1 MPFESLSERFQAAF
15 KKLRG
20 KGKLSEEDVSE
31 ALKEMRRAL
40 LEADVNFAVTKDFIK
55 KVKEKAV
62 GEEVFGSL
70 NASQTVIKIV
80 RDELTELLGGTQ
92 SRITISPKPPT
103 IIMLVGLQGAGK
115 TTTAAKLAKKLKSQG
130 KSPLMVAADVYR
142 PAAITQLQVLGQ
154 ELDMPVYTEEGSKNP
169 VAIAQH
175 AIPYATS
182 HLRDV
187 VIIDTAGRL
196 HINETLMDELINIK
210 NEVHPHE
217 ILLVVDAMTGQ
228 DAVTAASAFD
238 KALGIDGIIMTKLD
252 GDARGGAAL
261 SIKAVTGKP
270 IKFIGVSEKLDGLE
284 EFHPNRY
291 ASRRSRSACGA
302 RRHGQPELVET
313 IIEKAQAAFDEESM
327 ENMKKTMKSGTFTF
341 DDFLSQLHMIKK
353 MGNMGSLLSLIPG
366 IGKYKK
372 ELDKVDM
379 DGKEFKR
386 IEAII
391 TSMTAQERSSANPKM
406 LIKDSRKRRIAKGSG
421 TRVQDVNRLIKQF
434 AEMQKMMKQAKK
446 AQKNKRRGFMP
457 RLPF

>member
-55 KVKEKAV
+55 RVREKAV

-92 SRITISPKPPT
+92 SRITIAPKPPT

-130 KSPLMVAADVYR
+130 KSPLMVAGDVYR

-154 ELDMPVYTEEGSKNP
+154 ELDMPVYTEEGSKDP
-169 VAIAQH
+169 VQIAKH
-175 AIPYATS
+175 AIPYAIS

-196 HINETLMDELINIK
+196 HINETLMDELIHIK
-210 NEVHPHE
+210 EEVHPHE

-238 KALGIDGIIMTKLD
+238 KALGIDGMIMTKLD

-291 ASRRSRSACGA
+291 ASRILDLGD
-302 RRHGQPELVET
+302 VET

-327 ENMKKTMKSGTFTF
+327 EDMKKSMKSGTFTF
-341 DDFLSQLHMIKK
+341 NDFLKQLNMIKK
-353 MGNMGSLLSLIPG
+353 MGNMGSLMSLIPG

-379 DGKEFKR
+379 DGKQFKQ

-391 TSMTAQERSSANPKM
+391 TSMTAQERASANPKM

-434 AEMQKMMKQAKK
+434 TEMQKMMKQAKK
-446 AQKNKRRGFMP
+446 AQESKRRGFLP
-457 RLPF
+457 RFPF

>member
-1 MPFESLSERFQAAF
+1 MAFESLSERFQAAF

-20 KGKLSEEDVSE
+20 KGKLTEEDVNE

-40 LEADVNFAVTKDFIK
+40 LEADVNFKVTKDFIK
-55 KVKEKAV
+55 RVREKAV

-92 SRITISPKPPT
+92 SRIAIASKPPT
-103 IIMLVGLQGAGK
+103 IVMLVGLQGAGK
-115 TTTAAKLAKKLKSQG
+115 TTTAAKLARQLKSQG
-130 KSPLMVAADVYR
+130 KSPLMVAGDVYR

-154 ELDMPVYTEEGSKNP
+154 ELDIPVYTEEGSKDP
-169 VAIAQH
+169 VQIAQH
-175 AIPYATS
+175 AIPYAVS

-196 HINETLMDELINIK
+196 HINEVLMDELVHIK
-210 NEVHPHE
+210 GEVHPHE

-238 KALGIDGIIMTKLD
+238 QALGIDGIIMTKLD

-291 ASRRSRSACGA
+291 ASRILDLGDM
-302 RRHGQPELVET
+302 ET
-313 IIEKAQAAFDEESM
+313 IIEKAQKAFDEESM
-327 ENMKKTMKSGTFTF
+327 EDMKKTMKSGTFTF
-341 DDFLSQLHMIKK
+341 NDFLKQLAMIKK
-353 MGNMGSLLSLIPG
+353 MGSMGSLMGLIPG

-379 DGKEFKR
+379 DGKEMKH

-391 TSMTAQERSSANPKM
+391 TSMTEQERTSGNPKM

-434 AEMQKMMKQAKK
+434 TEMQKMMKQAKK
-446 AQKNKRRGFMP
+446 AKNKRRGFMP

>member
-55 KVKEKAV
+55 RVREKTV

-92 SRITISPKPPT
+92 SRITIAPKPPT

-130 KSPLMVAADVYR
+130 KSPLMVAGDVYR

-154 ELDMPVYTEEGSKNP
+154 ELDIPVYTEEGSKDP
-169 VAIAQH
+169 VQIAKN
-175 AIPYATS
+175 AVPYAVS

-196 HINETLMDELINIK
+196 HINETLMDELIHIK
-210 NEVHPHE
+210 EEVHPHE

-238 KALGIDGIIMTKLD
+238 KALGIDGMIMTKLD

-291 ASRRSRSACGA
+291 ASRILDLGD
-302 RRHGQPELVET
+302 VET

-327 ENMKKTMKSGTFTF
+327 EDMKKTMKSGTFTF
-341 DDFLSQLHMIKK
+341 DDFLKQLNMIKK
-353 MGNMGSLLSLIPG
+353 MGNMGSLMSLIPG

-379 DGKEFKR
+379 DGKQFKQ

-434 AEMQKMMKQAKK
+434 TEMQKMMKQAKK
-446 AQKNKRRGFMP
+446 AQKNKRRGFLP
-457 RLPF
+457 RFPF

>member
-1 MPFESLSERFQAAF
+1 MAFESLSERFQAAF

-55 KVKEKAV
+55 RVREKAV

-80 RDELTELLGGTQ
+80 RDELAELLGGTQ
-92 SRITISPKPPT
+92 SRIAMASKPPT

-115 TTTAAKLAKKLKSQG
+115 TTTAAKLARKLHGQG
-130 KSPLMVAADVYR
+130 KNPLLVAADVYR

-154 ELDMPVYTEEGSKNP
+154 DLDIPVYTEEGSKDP
-169 VAIAQH
+169 VAISQH
-175 AIPYATS
+175 AIPYALS
-182 HLRDV
+182 HLKDV

-196 HINETLMDELINIK
+196 HVNETLMDELVHIK
-210 NEVHPHE
+210 EQVKPHE

-238 KALGIDGIIMTKLD
+238 QALGIDGIIMTKLD

-284 EFHPNRY
+284 EFHPDRY
-291 ASRRSRSACGA
+291 ASRILDLGD
-302 RRHGQPELVET
+302 VES
-313 IIEKAQAAFDEESM
+313 QDEVCCAGKGVAVSFM
-327 ENMKKTMKSGTFTF
+327 DNSSIYQRKLFKKLLEVFV
-341 DDFLSQLHMIKK
+341 DLSD
-353 MGNMGSLLSLIPG
+353 SE
-366 IGKYKK
+366 K
-372 ELDKVDM
+372 ELLEENAKILGVM
-379 DGKEFKR
+379 DGGR
-386 IEAII
+386 
-391 TSMTAQERSSANPKM
+391 
-406 LIKDSRKRRIAKGSG
+406 
-421 TRVQDVNRLIKQF
+421 
-434 AEMQKMMKQAKK
+434 
-446 AQKNKRRGFMP
+446 
-457 RLPF
+457 

>member
-40 LEADVNFAVTKDFIK
+40 LEADVNFNVTKDFIK
-55 KVKEKAV
+55 RIKEKAV
-62 GEEVFGSL
+62 GEEVFSSL

-80 RDELTELLGGTQ
+80 RDELTELLGSTQ
-92 SRITISPKPPT
+92 SRITISSRPPT
-103 IIMLVGLQGAGK
+103 IVMLAGLQGAGK
-115 TTTAAKLAKKLKSQG
+115 TTTAAKLAKKFVSQG
-130 KSPLMVAADVYR
+130 KHPLLVACDVYR
-142 PAAITQLQVLGQ
+142 PAAIEQLQVLGGD
-154 ELDMPVYTEEGSKNP
+154 LGIPVYTEEGSADA

-175 AIPYATS
+175 AVPYATS

-196 HINETLMDELINIK
+196 HIDETLMDELVRIK
-210 NEVHPHE
+210 EAVHPHE

-238 KALGIDGIIMTKLD
+238 VTLGIDGLVMTKLD

-270 IKFIGVSEKLDGLE
+270 IKFIGVSEKMDGLE

-291 ASRRSRSACGA
+291 ASRILDLGD
-302 RRHGQPELVET
+302 VET
-313 IIEKAQAAFDEESM
+313 IIEKAQAAFDEESVADM
-327 ENMKKTMKSGTFTF
+327 QKVMRSNAFTF
-341 DDFLSQLHMIKK
+341 DDFLKQLQMIKK
-353 MGNMGSLLSLIPG
+353 MGNLGGILSLIPG

-391 TSMTAQERSSANPKM
+391 TSMTIKERMSANPKL
-406 LIKDSRKRRIAKGSG
+406 LIKDSRKRRIANGSG
-421 TRVQDVNRLIKQF
+421 TRVQDVNRLLKQF
-434 AEMQKMMKQAKK
+434 TEFQKMMKQAQKSQKK
-446 AQKNKRRGFMP
+446 GRRFMP
-457 RLPF
+457 KLPF

>member
-55 KVKEKAV
+55 RVREKAV

-92 SRITISPKPPT
+92 SRITIAPKPPT

-130 KSPLMVAADVYR
+130 KSPLMVAGDVYR

-154 ELDMPVYTEEGSKNP
+154 ELDIPVYTEEGSKDP
-169 VAIAQH
+169 VQIAKN
-175 AIPYATS
+175 AVPYAVS

-196 HINETLMDELINIK
+196 HINETLMDELIHIK
-210 NEVHPHE
+210 GEVHPHE

-238 KALGIDGIIMTKLD
+238 KALGIDGMIMTKLD

-291 ASRRSRSACGA
+291 ASRILDLGD
-302 RRHGQPELVET
+302 VET
-313 IIEKAQAAFDEESM
+313 IIEKAQAAFDEASM
-327 ENMKKTMKSGTFTF
+327 EDMKKTIKSGTFTF
-341 DDFLSQLHMIKK
+341 DDFLKQLNMIKK
-353 MGNMGSLLSLIPG
+353 MGNMGSLMSLIPG

-379 DGKEFKR
+379 DGKQFKQ

-434 AEMQKMMKQAKK
+434 TEMQKMMKQAKK
-446 AQKNKRRGFMP
+446 AQKSKRRGFLP
-457 RLPF
+457 RFPF

>member
-55 KVKEKAV
+55 RVREKAV

-92 SRITISPKPPT
+92 SRITIAPKPPT

-130 KSPLMVAADVYR
+130 KSPLMVAGDVYR

-154 ELDMPVYTEEGSKNP
+154 ELDIPVYTEEGSKDP
-169 VAIAQH
+169 VQIAKH
-175 AIPYATS
+175 AIPYAIS

-196 HINETLMDELINIK
+196 HINETLMDELIHIK
-210 NEVHPHE
+210 EEVHPHE

-238 KALGIDGIIMTKLD
+238 KALGIDGMIMTKLD

-291 ASRRSRSACGA
+291 ASRILDLGD
-302 RRHGQPELVET
+302 VET

-327 ENMKKTMKSGTFTF
+327 EDMKKSMKSGTFTF
-341 DDFLSQLHMIKK
+341 NDFLKQLNMIKK
-353 MGNMGSLLSLIPG
+353 MGNMGSLMSLIPG

-379 DGKEFKR
+379 DGKQFKQ

-391 TSMTAQERSSANPKM
+391 TSMTAQERASANPKM

-434 AEMQKMMKQAKK
+434 TEMQKMMKQAKK
-446 AQKNKRRGFMP
+446 AQKSKRRGFLP
-457 RLPF
+457 RFPF

>member
-55 KVKEKAV
+55 RVREKAV

-92 SRITISPKPPT
+92 SRIAIASKPPT
-103 IIMLVGLQGAGK
+103 VVMLVGLQGAGK
-115 TTTAAKLAKKLKSQG
+115 TTTAGKLARLLKKQG
-130 KSPLMVAADVYR
+130 KSPLLVAGDVYR

-154 ELDMPVYTEEGSKNP
+154 ELDVPVYTEEGRQDP
-169 VAIAQH
+169 VKIAKD
-175 AIPYATS
+175 AIPYALS
-182 HLRDV
+182 HLRDI

-196 HINETLMDELINIK
+196 HINEVLMDELVNIK
-210 NEVHPHE
+210 GEVHPHE

-238 KALGIDGIIMTKLD
+238 NALGIDGMIMTKLD

-270 IKFIGVSEKLDGLE
+270 IKYIGVSEKLDGLE

-291 ASRRSRSACGA
+291 ASRILDLGD
-302 RRHGQPELVET
+302 VET
-313 IIEKAQAAFDEESM
+313 IIERAQAAFDEESM
-327 ENMKKTMKSGTFTF
+327 ANMKKTMKSGSFTF
-341 DDFLSQLHMIKK
+341 DDFLSQLQMIKK
-353 MGNMGSLLSLIPG
+353 MGNMGSLMSLIPG

-372 ELDKVDM
+372 ELDKIDM

-391 TSMTAQERSSANPKM
+391 TSMTAQERASTNPKM

-421 TRVQDVNRLIKQF
+421 TRVQDVNRLLKQF
-434 AEMQKMMKQAKK
+434 TEMQKMMKQAKK
-446 AQKNKRRGFMP
+446 AQQGKRRGFLP

>member
-55 KVKEKAV
+55 RVREKAV

-92 SRITISPKPPT
+92 SRITIAPKPPT

-130 KSPLMVAADVYR
+130 KSPLMVAGDVYR

-154 ELDMPVYTEEGSKNP
+154 ELDMPVYTEEGSKDP
-169 VAIAQH
+169 VQIAKH
-175 AIPYATS
+175 AIPYAIS

-196 HINETLMDELINIK
+196 HINETLMDELIHIK
-210 NEVHPHE
+210 EEVHPHE

-238 KALGIDGIIMTKLD
+238 KALGIDGMIMTKLD

-291 ASRRSRSACGA
+291 ASRILDLGD
-302 RRHGQPELVET
+302 VET

-327 ENMKKTMKSGTFTF
+327 EDMKKSMKSGTFTF
-341 DDFLSQLHMIKK
+341 NDFLKQLNMIKK
-353 MGNMGSLLSLIPG
+353 MGNMGSLMSLIPG

-379 DGKEFKR
+379 GGKQFKQ

-391 TSMTAQERSSANPKM
+391 TSMTAQERASANPKM

-434 AEMQKMMKQAKK
+434 TEMQKMMKQAKK
-446 AQKNKRRGFMP
+446 AQKSKRRGFLP
-457 RLPF
+457 RFPF

>member
-40 LEADVNFAVTKDFIK
+40 LEADVNFNVTKDFIK
-55 KVKEKAV
+55 RIKEKAV
-62 GEEVFGSL
+62 GEEVFSSL

-80 RDELTELLGGTQ
+80 RDELTELLGSTQ
-92 SRITISPKPPT
+92 SRITISSRPPT
-103 IIMLVGLQGAGK
+103 IVMLAGLQGAGK
-115 TTTAAKLAKKLKSQG
+115 TTTAAKLAKKFVSQG
-130 KSPLMVAADVYR
+130 KHPLLVACDVYR
-142 PAAITQLQVLGQ
+142 PAAIEQLQVLGGD
-154 ELDMPVYTEEGSKNP
+154 LGIPVYTEEGSADA

-175 AIPYATS
+175 AVPYATS

-196 HINETLMDELINIK
+196 HIDETLMDELVRIK
-210 NEVHPHE
+210 EAVHPHE

-238 KALGIDGIIMTKLD
+238 GTLGIDGLVMTKLD

-270 IKFIGVSEKLDGLE
+270 IKFIGVSEKMDGLE

-291 ASRRSRSACGA
+291 ASRILDLGD
-302 RRHGQPELVET
+302 VET
-313 IIEKAQAAFDEESM
+313 IIEKAQAAFDEESVADM
-327 ENMKKTMKSGTFTF
+327 QKVMRSNAFTF
-341 DDFLSQLHMIKK
+341 DDFLKQLQMIKK
-353 MGNMGSLLSLIPG
+353 MGNLGGILSLIPG

-372 ELDKVDM
+372 ELDKVDI

-391 TSMTAQERSSANPKM
+391 TSMTIKERMSANPKL
-406 LIKDSRKRRIAKGSG
+406 LIKDSRKRRIANGSG
-421 TRVQDVNRLIKQF
+421 TRVQDVNRLLKQF
-434 AEMQKMMKQAKK
+434 TEFQKMMKQAQKSQKK
-446 AQKNKRRGFMP
+446 GRRFMP
-457 RLPF
+457 KLPF

>member
-154 ELDMPVYTEEGSKNP
+154 ELDMPVYTEEGSKNT

-291 ASRRSRSACGA
+291 ASRILDLGD
-302 RRHGQPELVET
+302 VET

>member
-55 KVKEKAV
+55 RVREKAV

-92 SRITISPKPPT
+92 SRIAIASKPPT
-103 IIMLVGLQGAGK
+103 IVMLVGLQGAGK
-115 TTTAAKLAKKLKSQG
+115 TTTAGKLARLLKKQG
-130 KSPLMVAADVYR
+130 KSPLLVAGDVYR

-154 ELDMPVYTEEGSKNP
+154 ELDVPVYMEEGCQDP
-169 VAIAQH
+169 VKIAKD
-175 AIPYATS
+175 AIPYALS
-182 HLRDV
+182 HLRDI

-196 HINETLMDELINIK
+196 HINEVLMDELVNIK
-210 NEVHPHE
+210 GEVHPHE

-238 KALGIDGIIMTKLD
+238 NALGIDGMIMTKLD

-270 IKFIGVSEKLDGLE
+270 IKYIGVSEKLDGLE

-291 ASRRSRSACGA
+291 ASRILDLGD
-302 RRHGQPELVET
+302 VET
-313 IIEKAQAAFDEESM
+313 IIERAQAAFDEESM
-327 ENMKKTMKSGTFTF
+327 ANMKKTMKSGSFTF
-341 DDFLSQLHMIKK
+341 DDFFSQLQMIKK
-353 MGNMGSLLSLIPG
+353 MGNMGSLMSLIPG

-372 ELDKVDM
+372 ELDKIDM

-391 TSMTAQERSSANPKM
+391 TSMTAQERASTNPKM

-421 TRVQDVNRLIKQF
+421 TRVQDVNRLLKQF
-434 AEMQKMMKQAKK
+434 TEMQKMMKQAKK
-446 AQKNKRRGFMP
+446 AQQGKRRGFLP

>member
-1 MPFESLSERFQAAF
+1 MAFESLSERFQAAF

-20 KGKLSEEDVSE
+20 KGKLSEEDVNE

-40 LEADVNFAVTKDFIK
+40 LEADVNFKVTKDFINRIR
-55 KVKEKAV
+55 EKTV

-92 SRITISPKPPT
+92 SRIAIAPKPPT

-115 TTTAAKLAKKLKSQG
+115 TTTAAKLARQLKSQG
-130 KSPLMVAADVYR
+130 KNPLMVAGDVYR

-154 ELDMPVYTEEGSKNP
+154 ELDIPVYTEEGSKDP
-169 VAIAQH
+169 VTIAKN
-175 AIPYATS
+175 AIPYAVS
-182 HLRDV
+182 HLKDI

-196 HINETLMDELINIK
+196 HINEVLMDELVNIK
-210 NEVHPHE
+210 ATVHPHE

-238 KALGIDGIIMTKLD
+238 QALGIDGIIMTKLD

-291 ASRRSRSACGA
+291 ASRILDLGDM
-302 RRHGQPELVET
+302 ET

-327 ENMKKTMKSGTFTF
+327 EDMKKTMKNGTFTF
-341 DDFLSQLHMIKK
+341 NDFLKQLAMVKK
-353 MGNMGSLLSLIPG
+353 MGSMGNLMSLIPG

-379 DGKEFKR
+379 DGKEMKH

-391 TSMTAQERSSANPKM
+391 TSMTPQERSSANPKM

-434 AEMQKMMKQAKK
+434 TEMQKMMKQAKK
-446 AQKNKRRGFMP
+446 AKNKRRGLMP

>member
-1 MPFESLSERFQAAF
+1 MAFESLSERFQAAF

-20 KGKLSEEDVSE
+20 KGKLSEEDVNE

-40 LEADVNFAVTKDFIK
+40 LEADVNFKVTKDFINRIR
-55 KVKEKAV
+55 EKAV

-92 SRITISPKPPT
+92 SRIAIAPKPPT

-115 TTTAAKLAKKLKSQG
+115 TTTAAKLARQLKSQG
-130 KSPLMVAADVYR
+130 KNPLMVAGDVYR

-154 ELDMPVYTEEGSKNP
+154 ELDIPVYTEEGSKDP
-169 VAIAQH
+169 VTIAKN
-175 AIPYATS
+175 AIPYAVS
-182 HLRDV
+182 HLKDI

-196 HINETLMDELINIK
+196 HINEVLMDELVNIK
-210 NEVHPHE
+210 ATVHPHE

-238 KALGIDGIIMTKLD
+238 QALGIDGIIMTKLD

-291 ASRRSRSACGA
+291 ASRILDLGDM
-302 RRHGQPELVET
+302 ET

-327 ENMKKTMKSGTFTF
+327 EDMKKTMKNGTFTF
-341 DDFLSQLHMIKK
+341 NDFLKQLAMVKK
-353 MGNMGSLLSLIPG
+353 MGSMGNLMSLIPG

-379 DGKEFKR
+379 DGKEMKH

-391 TSMTAQERSSANPKM
+391 TSMTPQERSSANPKM

-434 AEMQKMMKQAKK
+434 TEMQKMMKQAKK
-446 AQKNKRRGFMP
+446 AKNKRRGLMP

>member
-1 MPFESLSERFQAAF
+1 MAFESLSERFQAAF

-20 KGKLSEEDVSE
+20 KGKLTEEDVNQ

-40 LEADVNFAVTKDFIK
+40 LEADVNFAVAKDFIK
-55 KVKEKAV
+55 RVREKAV

-92 SRITISPKPPT
+92 SRIAMASNPPT

-115 TTTAAKLAKKLKSQG
+115 TTTAAKLAKKLKQQG
-130 KSPLMVAADVYR
+130 KNPMLVAADVYR
-142 PAAITQLQVLGQ
+142 PAAITQLQVLGKD
-154 ELDMPVYTEEGSKNP
+154 LDVPVYTEEGSQDP
-169 VAIAQH
+169 VAISQH
-175 AIPYATS
+175 AVPYALS
-182 HLRDV
+182 HLKDV

-196 HINETLMDELINIK
+196 HINETLMDELVHIK
-210 NEVHPHE
+210 QSVKPHE

-228 DAVTAASAFD
+228 DAVTAATAFNE
-238 KALGIDGIIMTKLD
+238 ALGIDGIIMTKLD

-291 ASRRSRSACGA
+291 ASRILDLGD
-302 RRHGQPELVET
+302 VET
-313 IIEKAQAAFDEESM
+313 IIERAQEAFDEESM
-327 ENMKKTMKSGTFTF
+327 AEMKRAMKSNSFTF
-341 DDFLSQLHMIKK
+341 DDFLSQLNMVKK
-353 MGNMGSLLSLIPG
+353 MGNMSSLVSLIPG

-372 ELDKVDM
+372 EIDKIDM
-379 DGKEFKR
+379 DGREFKH

-391 TSMTAQERSSANPKM
+391 QSMTAQERASSNPKM

-421 TRVQDVNRLIKQF
+421 TRVQDVNRLLKQF
-434 AEMQKMMKQAKK
+434 TDMQKMMKQAKK
-446 AQKNKRRGFMP
+446 MQGNKRRGFLP

>member
-1 MPFESLSERFQAAF
+1 MAFESLSERFQAAF

-20 KGKLSEEDVSE
+20 KGKLSEEDVNE

-40 LEADVNFAVTKDFIK
+40 LEADVNFKVTKDFINRIR
-55 KVKEKAV
+55 EKAI

-92 SRITISPKPPT
+92 SRIAIAPKPPT

-115 TTTAAKLAKKLKSQG
+115 TTTAAKLARQLKSQG
-130 KSPLMVAADVYR
+130 KNPLMVAGDVYR

-154 ELDMPVYTEEGSKNP
+154 ELDIPVYTEEGSKDP
-169 VAIAQH
+169 VTIAKN
-175 AIPYATS
+175 AIPYAVS
-182 HLRDV
+182 HLKDI

-196 HINETLMDELINIK
+196 HINEVLMDELVNIK
-210 NEVHPHE
+210 ATVHPHE

-238 KALGIDGIIMTKLD
+238 QALGIDGIIMTKLD

-291 ASRRSRSACGA
+291 ASRILDLGDM
-302 RRHGQPELVET
+302 ET

-327 ENMKKTMKSGTFTF
+327 EDMKKTMKNGTFTF
-341 DDFLSQLHMIKK
+341 NDFLKQLAMVKK
-353 MGNMGSLLSLIPG
+353 MGSMGNLMSLIPG

-379 DGKEFKR
+379 DGKEMKH

-391 TSMTAQERSSANPKM
+391 TSMTPQERSSANPKM

-434 AEMQKMMKQAKK
+434 TEMQKMMKQAKK
-446 AQKNKRRGFMP
+446 AKNKRRGLMP

>member
-55 KVKEKAV
+55 RVREKAV

-92 SRITISPKPPT
+92 SRIAIASKPPT
-103 IIMLVGLQGAGK
+103 IVMLVGLQGAGK
-115 TTTAAKLAKKLKSQG
+115 TTTAGKLARLLKKQG
-130 KSPLMVAADVYR
+130 KSPLLVAGDVYR

-154 ELDMPVYTEEGSKNP
+154 ELDVPVYTEEGCLDP
-169 VAIAQH
+169 VKIAKD
-175 AIPYATS
+175 AIPYALS
-182 HLRDV
+182 HLRDI

-196 HINETLMDELINIK
+196 HINEVLMDELVNIK
-210 NEVHPHE
+210 GEVHPHE

-238 KALGIDGIIMTKLD
+238 NALGIDGMIMTKLD

-270 IKFIGVSEKLDGLE
+270 IKYIGVSEKLDGLE

-291 ASRRSRSACGA
+291 ASRILDLGD
-302 RRHGQPELVET
+302 VET
-313 IIEKAQAAFDEESM
+313 IIERAQAAFDEESM
-327 ENMKKTMKSGTFTF
+327 ANMKKTMKSGSFTF
-341 DDFLSQLHMIKK
+341 DDFLSQLQMIKK
-353 MGNMGSLLSLIPG
+353 MGNMGSLMSLIPG

-372 ELDKVDM
+372 ELDKIDM

-391 TSMTAQERSSANPKM
+391 TSMTAQERASTNPKM

-421 TRVQDVNRLIKQF
+421 TRVQDVNRLLKQF
-434 AEMQKMMKQAKK
+434 TEMQKMMKQAKK
-446 AQKNKRRGFMP
+446 AQQGKRRGFLP

>member
-92 SRITISPKPPT
+92 SRITIAPKPPT

-130 KSPLMVAADVYR
+130 KNPLMVAADVYR

-154 ELDMPVYTEEGSKNP
+154 ELDMPVYTEEGSKDP

-175 AIPYATS
+175 AISYATS

-291 ASRRSRSACGA
+291 ASRILDLGD
-302 RRHGQPELVET
+302 VET

>member
-55 KVKEKAV
+55 RVREKAV

-92 SRITISPKPPT
+92 SRITIAPKPPT

-130 KSPLMVAADVYR
+130 KSPLMVAGDVYR

-154 ELDMPVYTEEGSKNP
+154 ELDIPVYTEEGSKDP
-169 VAIAQH
+169 VQIAKN
-175 AIPYATS
+175 AVPYAVS

-196 HINETLMDELINIK
+196 HINETLMDELIHIK
-210 NEVHPHE
+210 EEVHPHE

-238 KALGIDGIIMTKLD
+238 KALGIDGMIMTKLD

-291 ASRRSRSACGA
+291 ASRILDLGD
-302 RRHGQPELVET
+302 VET

-327 ENMKKTMKSGTFTF
+327 EDMKKTMKSGTFTF
-341 DDFLSQLHMIKK
+341 DDFLKQLNMIKK
-353 MGNMGSLLSLIPG
+353 MGNMGSLMSLIPG

-379 DGKEFKR
+379 DGKQFKQ

-434 AEMQKMMKQAKK
+434 TEMQKMMKQAKK
-446 AQKNKRRGFMP
+446 AQKNKRRGFLP
-457 RLPF
+457 RFPF

>member
-55 KVKEKAV
+55 RVREKAV

-92 SRITISPKPPT
+92 SRITIAPKPPT

-130 KSPLMVAADVYR
+130 KSPLMVAGDVYR

-154 ELDMPVYTEEGSKNP
+154 ELDMPVYTEEGSKDP
-169 VAIAQH
+169 VQIAKH
-175 AIPYATS
+175 AIPYAIS

-196 HINETLMDELINIK
+196 HINETLMDELIHIK
-210 NEVHPHE
+210 EEVHPHE

-238 KALGIDGIIMTKLD
+238 KALGIDGMIMTKLD

-291 ASRRSRSACGA
+291 ASRILDLGD
-302 RRHGQPELVET
+302 VET

-327 ENMKKTMKSGTFTF
+327 EDMKKTMKSGTFTF
-341 DDFLSQLHMIKK
+341 DDFLKQLNMIKK
-353 MGNMGSLLSLIPG
+353 MGNMGSLMSLIPG

-379 DGKEFKR
+379 DGKQFKQ

-391 TSMTAQERSSANPKM
+391 TSMTAQERASANPKM

-434 AEMQKMMKQAKK
+434 TEMQKMMKQAKK
-446 AQKNKRRGFMP
+446 AQKSKRRGFLP
-457 RLPF
+457 RFPF

>member
-55 KVKEKAV
+55 RVREKAV

-92 SRITISPKPPT
+92 SRITIAPKPPT

-130 KSPLMVAADVYR
+130 KSPLMVAGDVYR

-154 ELDMPVYTEEGSKNP
+154 ELDIPVYTEEGSKDP
-169 VAIAQH
+169 VQIAKN
-175 AIPYATS
+175 AVPYAVS

-196 HINETLMDELINIK
+196 HINETLMDELIHIK
-210 NEVHPHE
+210 EEVHPHE

-238 KALGIDGIIMTKLD
+238 KALGIDGMIMTKLD

-291 ASRRSRSACGA
+291 ASRILDLGD
-302 RRHGQPELVET
+302 VET

-327 ENMKKTMKSGTFTF
+327 EDMKKTMKSGTFTF
-341 DDFLSQLHMIKK
+341 DDFLKQLNVIKK
-353 MGNMGSLLSLIPG
+353 MGNMGSLMSLIPG

-379 DGKEFKR
+379 DGKQFKQ

-434 AEMQKMMKQAKK
+434 TEMQKMMKQAKK
-446 AQKNKRRGFMP
+446 AQKNKRRGFLP
-457 RLPF
+457 RFPF

>member
-55 KVKEKAV
+55 RVREKAV

-92 SRITISPKPPT
+92 SRITIAPKPPT

-130 KSPLMVAADVYR
+130 KSPLMVAGDVYR

-154 ELDMPVYTEEGSKNP
+154 ELDMPVYTEEGSKDP
-169 VAIAQH
+169 VQIAKH
-175 AIPYATS
+175 AIPYAIS

-196 HINETLMDELINIK
+196 HINETLMDELIHIK
-210 NEVHPHE
+210 EEVHPHE

-238 KALGIDGIIMTKLD
+238 KALGIDGMIMTKLD

-291 ASRRSRSACGA
+291 ASRILDLGD
-302 RRHGQPELVET
+302 VET

-327 ENMKKTMKSGTFTF
+327 EDMKKSMKSGTFTF
-341 DDFLSQLHMIKK
+341 NDFLKQLNMIKK
-353 MGNMGSLLSLIPG
+353 MGNMGSLMSLIPG

-379 DGKEFKR
+379 DGKQFKQ

-391 TSMTAQERSSANPKM
+391 TSMTVQERASANPKM

-434 AEMQKMMKQAKK
+434 TEMQKMMKQAKK
-446 AQKNKRRGFMP
+446 AQKSKRRGFLP
-457 RLPF
+457 RFPF

>member
-92 SRITISPKPPT
+92 SRITIAPKPPT

-154 ELDMPVYTEEGSKNP
+154 ELDMPVYTEEGSKDP

-182 HLRDV
+182 RLRDV

-291 ASRRSRSACGA
+291 ASRILDLGD
-302 RRHGQPELVET
+302 VET

>member
-1 MPFESLSERFQAAF
+1 MAFESLSERFQAAF

-20 KGKLSEEDVSE
+20 KGKLSEEDVNE

-40 LEADVNFAVTKDFIK
+40 LEADVNFKVTKDFINRIR
-55 KVKEKAV
+55 EKAV

-92 SRITISPKPPT
+92 SRIAIAPKPPT

-115 TTTAAKLAKKLKSQG
+115 TTTAAKLARQLKSQG
-130 KSPLMVAADVYR
+130 KSPLMVAGDVYR

-154 ELDMPVYTEEGSKNP
+154 ELDIPVYTEEGSKDP
-169 VAIAQH
+169 VTIAKN
-175 AIPYATS
+175 AIPYAVS
-182 HLRDV
+182 HLKDI

-196 HINETLMDELINIK
+196 HINEVLMDELVNIK
-210 NEVHPHE
+210 ATVHPHE

-238 KALGIDGIIMTKLD
+238 QALGIDGIIMTKLD

-291 ASRRSRSACGA
+291 ASRILDLGDM
-302 RRHGQPELVET
+302 ET

-327 ENMKKTMKSGTFTF
+327 EDMKKTMKNGTFTF
-341 DDFLSQLHMIKK
+341 NDFLKQLAMVKK
-353 MGNMGSLLSLIPG
+353 MGSMGNLMSLIPG

-379 DGKEFKR
+379 DGKEMKH

-391 TSMTAQERSSANPKM
+391 TSMTPQERSSANPKM

-434 AEMQKMMKQAKK
+434 TEMQKMMKQAKK
-446 AQKNKRRGFMP
+446 AKNKRRGLMP

>member
-55 KVKEKAV
+55 RVREKAV

-92 SRITISPKPPT
+92 SRITIAPKPPT

-130 KSPLMVAADVYR
+130 KSPLMVAGDVYR

-154 ELDMPVYTEEGSKNP
+154 ELDIPVYTEEGSKDP
-169 VAIAQH
+169 VQIAKN
-175 AIPYATS
+175 AVPYAVS

-196 HINETLMDELINIK
+196 HINETLMDELIHIK
-210 NEVHPHE
+210 EEVHPHE
-217 ILLVVDAMTGQ
+217 IFLVVDAMTGQ

-238 KALGIDGIIMTKLD
+238 KALGIDGMIMTKLD

-291 ASRRSRSACGA
+291 ASRILDLGD
-302 RRHGQPELVET
+302 VET

-327 ENMKKTMKSGTFTF
+327 EDMKKTMKSGTFTF
-341 DDFLSQLHMIKK
+341 DDFLKQLNMIKK
-353 MGNMGSLLSLIPG
+353 MGNMGSLMSLIPG

-379 DGKEFKR
+379 DGKQFKQ

-434 AEMQKMMKQAKK
+434 TEMQKMMKQAKK
-446 AQKNKRRGFMP
+446 AQKNKRRGFLP
-457 RLPF
+457 RFPF

>member
-1 MPFESLSERFQAAF
+1 MAFESLSERFQAAF

-20 KGKLSEEDVSE
+20 KGKLSEEDVSA

-40 LEADVNFAVTKDFIK
+40 LEADVNFTVTKDFIK
-55 KVKEKAV
+55 RVKEKAV
-62 GEEVFGSL
+62 GEEVFSSL

-80 RDELTELLGGTQ
+80 RDELTDLLGGTQ
-92 SRITISPKPPT
+92 SRIAIASKPPT

-115 TTTAAKLAKKLKSQG
+115 TTTAAKLAKKLKAQG
-130 KSPLMVAADVYR
+130 KAPLLVAGDVYR

-154 ELDMPVYTEEGSKNP
+154 ELEMPVYTEEGNQNP
-169 VAIAQH
+169 VEIAQH
-175 AIPYATS
+175 AIPYAVS

-196 HINETLMDELINIK
+196 HINETLMDELVQIK

-238 KALGIDGIIMTKLD
+238 QALGIDGIIMTKLD

-270 IKFIGVSEKLDGLE
+270 IKFIGVSEKIDGLE

-291 ASRRSRSACGA
+291 ASRILDLGD
-302 RRHGQPELVET
+302 VET

-327 ENMKKTMKSGTFTF
+327 KDMQNTMKKGSFTF
-341 DDFLSQLHMIKK
+341 DDFLKQLHMIKK
-353 MGNMGSLLSLIPG
+353 MGNMGSLMSLIPG

-379 DGKEFKR
+379 DGKEIR
-386 IEAII
+386 RVEAII
-391 TSMTAQERSSANPKM
+391 TSMTAQERASANPKM

-434 AEMQKMMKQAKK
+434 TEMQKMMKQAKK
-446 AQKNKRRGFMP
+446 AQGNKKRRGFLP

>member
-20 KGKLSEEDVSE
+20 KGKLSEEDVNE

-55 KVKEKAV
+55 RVREKAV

-92 SRITISPKPPT
+92 SRIAIASKPPT
-103 IIMLVGLQGAGK
+103 IVMLVGLQGAGK
-115 TTTAAKLAKKLKSQG
+115 TTTAGKLARLLKKQG
-130 KSPLMVAADVYR
+130 KSPLLVAGDVYR

-154 ELDMPVYTEEGSKNP
+154 ELDVPVYTEEGSTDP
-169 VAIAQH
+169 VQIAKH
-175 AIPYATS
+175 AIPYALS
-182 HLRDV
+182 HLRDI

-196 HINETLMDELINIK
+196 HINEVLMDELVHIK
-210 NEVHPHE
+210 EEVHPHE

-238 KALGIDGIIMTKLD
+238 KALGIDGMIMTKLD

-270 IKFIGVSEKLDGLE
+270 IKYIGVSEKLEGLE

-291 ASRRSRSACGA
+291 ASRILDLGD
-302 RRHGQPELVET
+302 VET
-313 IIEKAQAAFDEESM
+313 IIERAQAAFDEETM
-327 ENMKKTMKSGTFTF
+327 ANMKKTMKSGSFTF

-353 MGNMGSLLSLIPG
+353 MGNMGSLMSLIPG

-372 ELDKVDM
+372 ELDKIDM

-391 TSMTAQERSSANPKM
+391 TSMTAQERASANPKM

-434 AEMQKMMKQAKK
+434 TEMQKMMKQAKK
-446 AQKNKRRGFMP
+446 AQQGKRRGFLP

>member
-1 MPFESLSERFQAAF
+1 MPFESLSERFQEAF

-40 LEADVNFAVTKDFIK
+40 LEADVNFAVAKDFIK
-55 KVKEKAV
+55 RVKEKAV

-80 RDELTELLGGTQ
+80 RDELADLLGGTQ
-92 SRITISPKPPT
+92 SRIMVAPKPPT

-115 TTTAAKLAKKLKSQG
+115 TTTAGKLAKKLKSQG
-130 KSPLMVAADVYR
+130 KSPLLVAGDVYR

-154 ELDMPVYTEEGSKNP
+154 ELGMPVYTEEGSKDP
-169 VAIAQH
+169 VAIASH
-175 AIPYATS
+175 AIPYAVS

-196 HINETLMDELINIK
+196 HINEELMDELVHIK
-210 NEVHPHE
+210 QDVHPHE

-238 KALGIDGIIMTKLD
+238 EALGIDGIIMTKLD

-284 EFHPNRY
+284 EFHPDRY
-291 ASRRSRSACGA
+291 ASRILDLGD
-302 RRHGQPELVET
+302 VET

-327 ENMKKTMKSGTFTF
+327 ADMKKAMKSNTFTF
-341 DDFLSQLHMIKK
+341 NDFMSQLNMIKK

-372 ELDKVDM
+372 ELDKIDM
-379 DGKEFKR
+379 DGKEFKH

-391 TSMTAQERSSANPKM
+391 QSMTAQERASANPKF

-421 TRVQDVNRLIKQF
+421 TRVQDVNRLLKQF
-434 AEMQKMMKQAKK
+434 TEMQKMMKQAKK
-446 AQKNKRRGFMP
+446 MQKGKRRGFLP
-457 RLPF
+457 RFPF